1 MARLIRLGW
10 AVSLLGLAGGCASAP
25 PLDNPLLVRKA
36 DGIENPILVSPGAPT
51 GRSYQDV
58 FEKAID
64 ILDDYFVIRSA
75 DPYDGR
81 ILTYPRIAPGYEQ
94 PWKPGN
100 PGTRERLMS
109 TFQTTR
115 QTAAVTIRT
124 GERGGYLVNVEV
136 LRELED
142 KPLPA
147 RASIGAVFQESPT
160 VDRQLDVVGA
170 PAVTPGRGWF
180 VIGRDYALEQLIL
193 QRLRECQ

>member
-10 AVSLLGLAGGCASAP
+10 AASLLGLAGGCASAP

-36 DGIENPILVSPGAPT
+36 ADGIENPVLGSPGVPT
-51 GRSYQDV
+51 ARSYQDV
-58 FEKAID
+58 FEKTID

-81 ILTYPRIAPGYEQ
+81 ILTFPRIAPGYEQ

-100 PGTRERLMS
+100 PGARERLLS

-124 GERGGYLVNVEV
+124 GERGGYLVYVEV
-136 LRELED
+136 LREMED
-142 KPLPA
+142 LA
-147 RASIGAVFQESPT
+147 RPVRAPVSAVFQESPT
-160 VDRQLDVVGA
+160 VDRQLDVVGPPVA
-170 PAVTPGRGWF
+170 PGFAWF

-193 QRLRECQ
+193 QRIRECR

>member
-10 AVSLLGLAGGCASAP
+10 LVSLAGLAGGCASAP

-36 DGIENPILVSPGAPT
+36 DGIENPVLVSPGAPT
-51 GRSYQDV
+51 ARSYQDV
-58 FEKAID
+58 FEKTID
-64 ILDDYFVIRSA
+64 ILDDYFLIRSA

-81 ILTYPRIAPGYEQ
+81 VLTLPRIAPGYEQ

-100 PGTRERLMS
+100 PGARERLLS

-124 GERGGYLVNVEV
+124 GERGGYLVYVEV
-136 LRELED
+136 VREMED
-142 KPLPA
+142 LA
-147 RASIGAVFQESPT
+147 RPVRAPVSAVFQESPT
-160 VDRQLDVVGA
+160 VDRQLDVVGGPVA
-170 PAVTPGRGWF
+170 PGRAWF

-193 QRLRECQ
+193 QRIRECQ